1 MTEEL
6 MQIDRSAIEQLV
18 RIRKDEDVLRERI
31 AKAESEKSKVSPQ
44 VYERVSADYR
54 KRLDALEK
62 EARPLKEAARR
73 EYSKLKVLEA
83 TYAKSLQDV
92 TLDKEELEFRNQLGE
107 FADGEFEQKIAEFDR
122 KLAEQQSRVD
132 AAATL
137 RDDFRSAFASEA
149 ELDVPVAAQPPVR
162 TAPPPEPPAPA
173 PRRPAVAPSETVP
186 SARPSASSERP
197 KPPAPAAAPAAE
209 PPQEETRTG
218 DTVPSMPLPGAP
230 AAEQTLPQPAS
241 AQVGATVVFTI
252 PKLVAIM
259 NGQPAEEYVLSART
273 SIGRTAKNDIQVLDD
288 SVSRAHCEVVL
299 ATDGYRIVDLGSHNG
314 VVVNGQKVA
323 DRLLSD
329 GDLVDIGTRQFIFR
343 FG

>member
-31 AKAESEKSKVSPQ
+31 SKAESEKTKVSPQ

-73 EYSKLKVLEA
+73 EYAKLKVLEA

-132 AAATL
+132 AAAAL

-149 ELDVPVAAQPPVR
+149 ELDAPVAATPPPR
-162 TAPPPEPPAPA
+162 SAAPPPEPPRATE
-173 PRRPAVAPSETVP
+173 APSETVP
-186 SARPSASSERP
+186 SARPPAASAARP
-197 KPPAPAAAPAAE
+197 KPAAPAPAPAPVADT
-209 PPQEETRTG
+209 PQEQTRTG
-218 DTVPSMPLPGAP
+218 DTVPSMTLPGTAGP
-230 AAEQTLPQPAS
+230 EQTLPQPAS
-241 AQVGATVVFTI
+241 SQVGATVVFTI